1 MAMTG
6 SLKTLFETRT
16 SSSNI
21 KSRASTTT
29 TTTTV
34 DFVPPSYFK
43 VDGKF
48 RLFIPGFKILLFI
61 DEQQEVEFEEE
72 EGFDDDDD
80 ILSISSDD
88 DETIQTS

>member
-1 MAMTG
+1 MTG

-21 KSRASTTT
+21 KSRAS
-29 TTTTV
+29 TTTV

-80 ILSISSDD
+80 VLSISSDD
-88 DETIQTS
+88 DETTQTS